1 MSFLT
6 VNLGLPVPI
15 LPLHPFP
22 TDGPTTG
29 QNLAVDSFGLASIM
43 SLKYMNLNVFRWDM
57 LFFSADPQAPTP
69 CYTLN
74 SATHTHTQLH
84 LLVPQRPTQDGLSL
98 THHHHHLGQLLGSES
113 LGAFGRQG

>member
-74 SATHTHTQLH
+74 SATHTHT
-84 LLVPQRPTQDGLSL
+84 VTPAGP
-98 THHHHHLGQLLGSES
+98 SETNPRWPLFNPS
-113 LGAFGRQG
+113 PPPFGTTSWE